1 MKRIIANV
9 SSLMAVVV
17 LFVAAGFAQS
27 RTIKADVPF
36 EFSVG
41 QNTYP
46 AGQYWIMQIA
56 PHILALRDGN
66 NAFVALAMTQPMS
79 SLSTFNPKLRFEI
92 KDGRTALSEVWSDGA
107 TGYKLPVSKK
117 HFGLAQ
123 NQPAG
128 VQATTSSYAGK

>member
-27 RTIKADVPF
+27 QTIKADVPF
-36 EFSVG
+36 EFSIG
-41 QNTYP
+41 QKTYP
-46 AGQYWIMQIA
+46 AGQYWITQVA
-56 PHILALRDGN
+56 PLTLAVRDGN
-66 NAFVALAMTQPMS
+66 NAFVALVLTQPMS
-79 SLSTFNPKLRFEI
+79 SLNTFNPKLRFEI
-92 KDGRTALSEVWSDGA
+92 KDGRTALSEVWSDGT
-107 TGYKLPVSKK
+107 TGYKLHVSKK

-128 VQATTSSYAGK
+128 VQATTSSYTGK